1 MSWTRIL
8 SALDILAS
16 SGMAVIGGA
25 AVDAGGG
32 VERSTGA
39 GVEVGV
45 AVGVDVGAE
54 VGAGVEVGVAV
65 GVDVGA
71 GVEAGVEIG
80 VVAVGVDV
88 GAGVGAGVPTGL
100 TDRPQL
106 SVRNPNLGLLYLSG
120 RQQLR
125 IPWSH
130 RGGRLGQRLRDGAKL
145 FARFSARAPAAYQQR
160 LARNQ

>member
-54 VGAGVEVGVAV
+54 VGAGVEVG
-65 GVDVGA
+65 
-71 GVEAGVEIG
+71 
-80 VVAVGVDV
+80 VAVGVDV